1 MLNKT
6 LPTGIRDEFG
16 TLAMAK
22 EKVLQIIQTNFKTQG
37 FQKIITPLLEYRSVF
52 KPLNKQAYQPYQ
64 FIDEHGNTLV
74 LRPDMTLPVARVMST
89 TGIEAPIKWYYSGDI
104 FRVNRRLSGQY
115 NQITQAGIEIIGYA
129 SLKAEWEC
137 LSLAGRICQQL
148 DLPDLTI
155 ELSDANFVGE
165 VLQALPINPLM
176 QTTLKK
182 TLFSKN
188 LTRYNQLIQPL
199 ASTEFYDFLKIWPWL
214 FGDFDQVIAQ
224 VQQLPNL
231 DALTQKISDLQ
242 KTKAF
247 LKQQFPD
254 LNITLDLSVAPPQSY
269 YTGMAFKAYSREANN
284 YLFSGGRYDQL
295 LTSFQKTPQPA
306 VGLAFDIDSILT
318 QQDSKSQAPKVLIY
332 FESDQWQAAQA
343 LQTKLPNSSFCLTD
357 TLQAAK
363 RVATK
368 QKARLID
375 LTERT

>member
-22 EKVLQIIQTNFKTQG
+22 EKVLEIIQTNFRAQG

-52 KPLNKQAYQPYQ
+52 KPLAKQAYQPYQ

-89 TGIEAPIKWYYSGDI
+89 TGIEAPVKWYYSGDI

-115 NQITQAGIEIIGYA
+115 NQVTQAGIEIIGYP

-137 LSLAGRICQQL
+137 LSLASRICQQL
-148 DLPDLTI
+148 ALPDVTI
-155 ELSDANFVGE
+155 ELSDANFVTQ

-176 QTTLKK
+176 QATLKQA
-182 TLFSKN
+182 LFAKQ

-199 ASTEFYDFLKIWPWL
+199 ATSEFYDFLKVWPWL
-214 FGDFDQVIAQ
+214 FGDFDRVMAQ
-224 VQQLPNL
+224 LKPL
-231 DALTQKISDLQ
+231 SAITDLTAKITDLQ

-247 LKQQFPD
+247 LQQQYPE
-254 LNITLDLSVAPPQSY
+254 LTVTLDLSVASPQTY
-269 YTGMAFKAYSREANN
+269 YTGMAFKAYSRVAND

-306 VGLAFDIDSILT
+306 VGLAFDVDSILA
-318 QQDSKSQAPKVLIY
+318 QQNMAPKTTQTLIY
-332 FESDQWQAAQA
+332 FDPDQWQMAQDLLA
-343 LQTKLPNSSFCLTD
+343 ELPNASLCLTD
-357 TLQAAK
+357 SLQAAQ
-363 RVATK
+363 RLATK
-368 QKARLID
+368 QKAQLID